1 MNISKLIVQLHQI
14 DYSRFLIYTPTL
26 ISTFYIFY
34 KGLNIK
40 LTKRKIIYLSVCT
53 FIISCIIIF
62 TEYSYNMH
70 SRLLTFIL
78 PSIVLIILNRNLP
91 ALVSLP
97 TSIISTGVTYCFKII
112 SYIICGIANLLTK
125 TDPEHI
131 FWGIFIAI
139 IQVLLSVLFMKIKR
153 FKNGF
158 AFLKDKNHSDIGLV
172 LSGGVLFLVIII
184 NNKEYVSTSIIPTV
198 FLTLI
203 IILAGIFMW
212 IKRGINQKYLNNL
225 RKKELAKYEAE
236 LAKKQAYIDSL
247 LKSNTALAK
256 IVHRDNHL
264 ISALNYTVKQQL
276 NKNFKDKQTSQLFAE
291 LLTMFEERSDLVLEE
306 QLSNKLLPTTDIAI
320 IDGAIGNMLISC
332 ISHKIDLDV
341 TVHCKPTYIV
351 EKIISQTNLETLLC
365 DHIKDAIIAICS
377 SKTKGGKILLN
388 FDMENG
394 IYEITIKDNGCNFTA
409 DTLSKLG
416 LQKVTTHKNT
426 GGTGMGFLTTFK
438 TLKNCNASLI
448 IKEYKI
454 PKPFSKAIIFRFD
467 GENKF
472 IINTYRANE
481 LNQYINRTDIII
493 NDIN

>member
-1 MNISKLIVQLHQI
+1 MEISQSTVQLQQI
-14 DYSRFLIYTPTL
+14 DLSRFLVYLPTL
-26 ISTFYIFY
+26 FSSFYIFF

-40 LTKRKIIYLSVCT
+40 LTRRKIIYLSLCT
-53 FIISCIIIF
+53 IVISYVIIL

-70 SRLLTFIL
+70 SKILTFIL
-78 PSIVLIILNRNLP
+78 PSIVLIILNRDLP
-91 ALVSLP
+91 VLVSLS
-97 TSIISTGVTYCFKII
+97 TSIISTGLTYCFKIT
-112 SYIICGIANLLTK
+112 SYMICAIACYFTGIDSTNII
-125 TDPEHI
+125 
-131 FWGIFIAI
+131 WGICIAI
-139 IQVLLSVLFMKIKR
+139 VQIMLCVFFMKVKR

-158 AFLKDKNHSDIGLV
+158 SFFKDKNHADIGLV
-172 LSGGVLFLVIII
+172 LSGGVLFIVIVINNREYISTSMLPTAFLALVII
-184 NNKEYVSTSIIPTV
+184 SI
-198 FLTLI
+198 
-203 IILAGIFMW
+203 GIFMW

-225 RKKELAKYEAE
+225 RKKELAKYETE
-236 LAKKQAYIDSL
+236 LAKKQEYIDNL

-276 NKNFKDKQTSQLFAE
+276 NKNFNNKQTSQLFAE
-291 LLTMFEERSDLVLEE
+291 ILTMFEERSDLVLEE

-351 EKIISQTNLETLLC
+351 DKIISQTNLETLLC

-377 SKTKGGKILLN
+377 SKTEGGKILLN

-394 IYEITIKDNGCNFTA
+394 IYEITIKDNGCEFTA

-454 PKPFSKAIIFRFD
+454 PNPFSKAITFRFD

-472 IINTYRANE
+472 IINSYRATE
-481 LNQYINRTDIII
+481 LNQYISRTDIVI
-493 NDIN
+493 NNIN